1 MRYLAINSYNEELQ
15 NKFISEE
22 EEDEEDDEE
31 TAKKRCVNYGT
42 PFLFYAKYTIEK
54 YLPDH

>member
-1 MRYLAINSYNEELQ
+1 LTKHYLAINSYNEEWQ

-31 TAKKRCVNYGT
+31 TA
-42 PFLFYAKYTIEK
+42 
-54 YLPDH
+54 